1 MQYHLA
7 LILLVIGVLEI
18 IFFFNLKTILVKNL
32 SIYKKYYKIFKL
44 NQASDYWKELVIKN
58 YSLKL
63 FTSSLK
69 IIFIILVIFFFSL
82 SLNIIFTDFHLYIV
96 SFKSFI
102 LCTIYSILYYNLKK
116 FINGKLFNNSKNTS

>member
-44 NQASDYWKELVIKN
+44 NQASDYWKEIVIKN

-63 FTSSLK
+63 FISSLK
-69 IIFIILVIFFFSL
+69 IVFIILVIFFSL

-102 LCTIYSILYYNLKK
+102 LCTIYSILYYN
-116 FINGKLFNNSKNTS
+116 